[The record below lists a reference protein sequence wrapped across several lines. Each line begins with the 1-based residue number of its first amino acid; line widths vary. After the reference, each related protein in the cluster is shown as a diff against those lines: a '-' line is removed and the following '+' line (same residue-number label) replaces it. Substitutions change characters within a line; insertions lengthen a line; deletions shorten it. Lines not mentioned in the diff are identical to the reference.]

1 MLGHRGSYGL
11 RVLWCLGLRVKA
23 VQPHG
28 VRAFGCN
35 GFIVLGYYGLGVG
48 AQSLSVF
55 MDWERRVLGRG
66 VSGL

>member
-1 MLGHRGSYGL
+1 MVFGSSGL
-11 RVLWCLGLRVKA
+11 KA
-23 VQPHG
+23 VGPHG
-28 VRAFGCN
+28 VRDVGCN